1 MRDIYLVNYSVK
13 GVKTLD
19 NLVSLSFYKKTIT
32 KSPETQDYN
41 IKGIYGMN
49 GSGKSGI
56 VTSVAILKN
65 ILTDSGYLNNPIT
78 QKNLDAIINK
88 KTGVL
93 YIEADY
99 IAKLKKQTY
108 LFKYCIELSKDE
120 SGKYIISHEC
130 LSTKKATSKSN
141 SMEILF
147 ESLNGEFITVYGME
161 EKAELAVELF
171 NKTLNLLSTVSV
183 GALFSDKFLIKNIIE
198 KYRKEKS
205 VLFLCIGLLYS
216 FGTKL
221 QVYMD
226 QSDYHSDY
234 FSQNSLESNQNY
246 IKYSIR
252 RNTLAGVF
260 MGMENLYL
268 DIISI
273 TNNIVPKKKYE
284 YFEKSI
290 EKIM

>member
-1 MRDIYLVNYSVK
+1 M
-13 GVKTLD
+13 
-19 NLVSLSFYKKTIT
+19 
-32 KSPETQDYN
+32 
-41 IKGIYGMN
+41 
-49 GSGKSGI
+49 
-56 VTSVAILKN
+56 
-65 ILTDSGYLNNPIT
+65 
-78 QKNLDAIINK
+78 
-88 KTGVL
+88 L

-161 EKAELAVELF
+161 KKAELAVELF

-221 QVYMD
+221 PGLYG
-226 QSDYHSDY
+226 
-234 FSQNSLESNQNY
+234 
-246 IKYSIR
+246 SI
-252 RNTLAGVF
+252 
-260 MGMENLYL
+260 
-268 DIISI
+268 
-273 TNNIVPKKKYE
+273 
-284 YFEKSI
+284 
-290 EKIM
+290 